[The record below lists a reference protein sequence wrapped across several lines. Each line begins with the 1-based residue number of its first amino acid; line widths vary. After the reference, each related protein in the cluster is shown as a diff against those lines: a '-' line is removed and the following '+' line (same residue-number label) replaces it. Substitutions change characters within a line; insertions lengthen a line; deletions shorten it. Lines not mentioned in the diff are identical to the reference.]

1 MTQCERI
8 LRHLQ
13 DYGSITQAEA
23 VTEYGC
29 YRLGARIWD
38 LKAQGVPIKSETVT
52 GKNRYG
58 ERTCFARYSLERSN
72 EAR

>member
-13 DYGSITQAEA
+13 DF
-23 VTEYGC
+23 
-29 YRLGARIWD
+29 WD

-58 ERTCFARYSLERSN
+58 ERTCFARYSLEHAAGVR
-72 EAR
+72 

>member
-58 ERTCFARYSLERSN
+58 GRMCFARYSLEHSN